1 MVRSLLQGNLL
12 TAVDDSTI
20 LSKAARSLRRVVAG
34 SEKHQDLY
42 PCRVLLQVPVV
53 KMLHLA
59 SCSGTLHQYQF
70 LL

>member
-12 TAVDDSTI
+12 TAADDSTI

-53 KMLHLA
+53 
-59 SCSGTLHQYQF
+59 
-70 LL
+70 